1 MKILFWIVYRYLLCV
16 LQVIIKIVINIEYI
30 KIIEFVEVEKFV
42 GSEFVLGVNLF
53 EGLGKQGLIEYCKL
67 IWVFIYFRYLL
78 KEGEVFICFV
88 MYGDFMILIFMVYVL
103 RFNDI
108 VVLVCDYSIS
118 VFYYVVILKVIFI
131 IVMCMEFYFLQ
142 QFKENRL

>member
-1 MKILFWIVYRYLLCV
+1 MKILFWIVYIV
-16 LQVIIKIVINIEYI
+16 FLQVIIKIVINIEYI

-42 GSEFVLGVNLF
+42 GSEFVLGVNLL
-53 EGLGKQGLIEYCKL
+53 EGLGKQGLIDYCKL

-78 KEGEVFICFV
+78 KDGEVFICFV

-103 RFNDI
+103 GFSDI

-118 VFYYVVILKVIFI
+118 VFY
-131 IVMCMEFYFLQ
+131 
-142 QFKENRL
+142 